1 MKKVALIT
9 LHGMGITAP
18 DYVNELS
25 QDLARRLGPAFDAL
39 HIGAVYYKG
48 LLLANEQ
55 RVWNSLGRQVRW
67 DGLRQFL
74 LYGFADAAG
83 LESAKMLHG
92 SVYTMA
98 QARIARELYLARQA
112 MRHDGPVVVLA
123 QSLGGHVMSC
133 YFWDAQGELQGD
145 KANVGIWQ
153 DIQQFRPE
161 ISGTQPLSDADIG
174 FLRGSSISH
183 VLTTGCNIP
192 IFVAAHAVQQILPM
206 RPNTSFKWT
215 NYYDKDD
222 VLGWPLAELSEQYR
236 ATVTDVPVNAGGG
249 LFGWIARSWNPLS
262 HLQYWRDDEVLD
274 PLTDTLL
281 GLINGA

>member
-18 DYVNELS
+18 GYVDELS
-25 QDLARRLGPAFDAL
+25 QDLAHRLGPAFDAL

-98 QARIARELYLARQA
+98 QARFARALFLARQA
-112 MRHDGPVVVLA
+112 MGHDGPVVVLA

-133 YFWDAQGELQGD
+133 YFWDAQGELHGN

-161 ISGTQPLSDADIG
+161 ISGAQPLTDADIG
-174 FLRGSSISH
+174 FLRGSSISQ

-192 IFVAAHAVQQILPM
+192 IFVAAHAAQEILPM
-206 RPNTSFKWT
+206 QPNTHFTWR

-236 ATVTDVPVNAGGG
+236 AAVTDVTVNAGGG

-274 PLTDTLL
+274 PLTDTLR